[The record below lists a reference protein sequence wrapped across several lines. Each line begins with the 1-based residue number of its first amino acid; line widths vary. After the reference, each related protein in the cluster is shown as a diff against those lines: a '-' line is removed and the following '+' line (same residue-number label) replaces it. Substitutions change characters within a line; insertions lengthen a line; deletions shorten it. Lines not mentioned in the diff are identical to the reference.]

1 MMMRR
6 LEISPLVIKRKQKIR
21 YVDQRTLFVDS
32 LYAHLKKEA
41 EKVKIEYNKFASTA
55 REYIES
61 GLSES
66 EAVELLV
73 VDGLDRDAALG
84 YISMAK
90 EMGGSED
97 GEDKEFSFVFEDIY
111 GNVFSS
117 HDINRTITASSN
129 KEAFQIACSLI
140 GDDNDYEIQSIL
152 SVERV

>member
-1 MMMRR
+1 MKP
-6 LEISPLVIKRKQKIR
+6 E

-32 LYAHLKKEA
+32 LYAHLKREA
-41 EKVKIEYNKFASTA
+41 EQVKLEYNKFASTA
-55 REYIES
+55 REYVES

-66 EAVELLV
+66 EAVELLI

-84 YISMAK
+84 YIAMAK
-90 EMGGSED
+90 EMGDSESE
-97 GEDKEFSFVFEDIY
+97 EDQEFSFVFEDIY

-129 KEAFQIACSLI
+129 KEAFQKACSLI

-152 SVERV
+152 SVERI